1 MIKEKELEILQRA
14 INAFKENVNMNV
26 EIETE
31 ALDIPVELEYC
42 ISTNSDPPL
51 SRNND

>member
-31 ALDIPVELEYC
+31 EYC